1 MRNRILFLF
10 AFCGLIASASAQ
22 SDFSRFNFTAGGGL
36 GLGRQEVADFVG
48 HSFDGVLGGGR
59 NFSRLFGVDAEYM
72 YYDLGLKS
80 TVSQSQSLNNSS
92 GHMQSISLDGI
103 VDVPRH
109 FGKLGAYGIF
119 GVGFYRRSV
128 SANRELLTGLP
139 TCQPTWTRWWGINCY
154 NDVLQGEQT
163 LSSYSKDAGGFNY
176 GGGLTYPLNVFHHA
190 KVFGEWRYHRAYQSD
205 GKTIVMPITVG
216 LRW

>member
-1 MRNRILFLF
+1 MGR
-10 AFCGLIASASAQ
+10 GEVQ
-22 SDFSRFNFTAGGGL
+22 S
-36 GLGRQEVADFVG
+36 FVG
-48 HSFDGVLGGGR
+48 DSFQGVLGGGR

-72 YYDLGLKS
+72 YYDLDLKS

-103 VDVPRH
+103 VSVPRH

-139 TCQPTWTRWWGINCY
+139 ICQPTWTRWWGINCY
-154 NDVLQGEQT
+154 NNVLQGEQT